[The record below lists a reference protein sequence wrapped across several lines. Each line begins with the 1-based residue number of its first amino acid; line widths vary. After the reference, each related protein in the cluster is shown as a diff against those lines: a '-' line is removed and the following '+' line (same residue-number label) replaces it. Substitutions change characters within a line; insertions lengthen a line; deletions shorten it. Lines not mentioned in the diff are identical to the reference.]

1 MPAVVFRYVRAL
13 WFNTKHLT
21 AWRMKQGNTTSLPQK
36 VGEAGA
42 VAVAPVG
49 FQPAVLKKSHL
60 FKVHK

>member
-1 MPAVVFRYVRAL
+1 MVQHKTSHGVENEAGKHNQPA
-13 WFNTKHLT
+13 T
-21 AWRMKQGNTTSLPQK
+21 QK